1 MTAKEYLRQA
11 YRLNERINS
20 HIEELENLRDLST
33 RIQGVSYGEHI
44 PSPNRTVLSVMPPC
58 CQYSLRC
65 S

>member
-33 RIQGVSYGEHI
+33 RTQGVSYG
-44 PSPNRTVLSVMPPC
+44 
-58 CQYSLRC
+58 
-65 S
+65 

>member
-33 RIQGVSYGEHI
+33 RIQGVSYGEGI
-44 PSPNRTVLSVMPPC
+44 CSP
-58 CQYSLRC
+58 
-65 S
+65 